1 MGFFVI
7 QPTGSGLLIIFQSA
21 LMVVGSILESP
32 LLGPRLWRKLPPD
45 LTSAET
51 LNIFKSRIRKNDIS
65 SMIREFVFVRIIA
78 EGLYRYQQVNI
89 HLKKSCSLCT
99 S

>member
-1 MGFFVI
+1 MDVFVI
-7 QPTGSGLLIIFQSA
+7 QPTVSGLLIIFQSA

-45 LTSAET
+45 LTSVKT
-51 LNIFKSRIRKNDIS
+51 LNIFKSRTRKNDIS
-65 SMIREFVFVRIIA
+65 SMIDD
-78 EGLYRYQQVNI
+78 GC
-89 HLKKSCSLCT
+89 KSCSFCT

>member
-1 MGFFVI
+1 MDVFVI

-32 LLGPRLWRKLPPD
+32 LLGPSLWWKLPPD
-45 LTSAET
+45 LTLAKT
-51 LNIFKSRIRKNDIS
+51 LNTFKSRTRKNDVS
-65 SMIREFVFVRIIA
+65 LMIDD
-78 EGLYRYQQVNI
+78 GC
-89 HLKKSCSLCT
+89 KSCSLCT